1 MLDQLSK
8 EYDFYKSHKPDLLE
22 KYSERYI
29 VLKDQKVVIS
39 GKNKEELVKM
49 MLRKGYKLGEFLVH
63 FVSPDSDVVQR
74 YYSRVF

>member
-22 KYSERYI
+22 KYSEQYI
-29 VLKDQKVVIS
+29 ALKNQRVIVS
-39 GKNKEELVKM
+39 GKNKEKLVKI
-49 MLRKGYKLGEFLVH
+49 MLSKGYKLGEFLVH
-63 FVSPDSDVVQR
+63 FVSSDSDIVQR